1 MPDCKENAILPLKK
15 KKKKSVE
22 KFKDH
27 EDFSKDVKSY

>member
-15 KKKKSVE
+15 KKSLK